1 VNDNFSHQLKV
12 KTSLSKL
19 YLALFSAPLMLLMP
33 EDTRAADVIFDGDT
47 QVTQSLVYTDDVY
60 VGRTQSGN
68 LLINNGKIT
77 AYNVNIGR
85 LYNGQIFNSTVT
97 VSGPDAELNALNDQ
111 FVLHG
116 SMDLGLGT
124 LRVENGALASAKE
137 IVVGTTRGY
146 DSHLIAT
153 GANSRVTSNYLSV
166 GTAAGSRSTVSIED
180 GALLTTNLRI
190 GDGYD
195 PDETDKLNP
204 KATVTGENSR
214 WNVTQLLTLNGDLD
228 VLNGGAVNVGSI
240 EVEGVPGTRKT
251 AELYVAGNNSRFTS
265 GGNILVGDYGNG
277 VVSAVDGAVISA
289 GSNAIVLGDT
299 GSGSNRGAL
308 VIGSRGNRY
317 RHRPY

>member
-1 VNDNFSHQLKV
+1 MNDNLSHPLKV

-19 YLALFSAPLMLLMP
+19 YLALFSAPLVLLTPM
-33 EDTRAADVIFDGDT
+33 DSRAEVIYDGDST
-47 QVTQSLVYTDDVY
+47 VTQSLVYTDDVY
-60 VGRTQSGN
+60 VGRTQSSN
-68 LLINNGKIT
+68 VLIDNGKIT

-85 LYNGQIFNSTVT
+85 LYNGQIFESTVT

-153 GANSRVTSNYLSV
+153 GAGSRVTSNYLSV
-166 GTAAGSRSTVSIED
+166 GTTAGSRSTLSIED
-180 GALLTTNLRI
+180 GAVLTIANQARI

-204 KATVTGENSR
+204 KATVTGENSQ
-214 WNVTQLLTLNGDLD
+214 WNVAQLLTLNGDLD
-228 VLNGGAVNVGSI
+228 VLNGGAVSVGSI
-240 EVEGVPGTRKT
+240 QVAGVSGSSKT
-251 AELYVAGNNSRFTS
+251 A
-265 GGNILVGDYGNG
+265 
-277 VVSAVDGAVISA
+277 
-289 GSNAIVLGDT
+289 
-299 GSGSNRGAL
+299 
-308 VIGSRGNRY
+308 
-317 RHRPY
+317 